1 MVLVM
6 KIQRLKYC
14 ASFIIIGYAASSAAF
29 AQTKLPELHISAT
42 KIVRS
47 KTSAARVTQPVKVD
61 AAPVRSA
68 IIPASQPEPAQ
79 TSVILTPTIVS
90 QDRITITNKEIVQ
103 EKAASEDTVKLLE
116 RTPGVSVYEAGGVAR
131 LPVIHGMADDRIKIV
146 TGGVNITSACAN
158 HMNPP
163 LSYAGSNNVGK
174 IEVYAGVVPVSKGGD
189 SIGGTIIAEPKAP
202 EFLPSKPVKL
212 EGENGD
218 GQINGDVSSLNT
230 AGQKGEYV
238 PQPLFYKAGELRHG
252 PDNKLLVKGE
262 FSSFYRSNNT
272 GLSDALTVN
281 EATDK
286 FALIYNGAWARGN
299 NYKAGGNDPTVYSTN
314 FITENHSVAI
324 AYNNDGH
331 LLSLRGAYQNI
342 PYQGFV
348 NQRMDM
354 TGNRGYQ
361 AEAKYEGDTDW
372 GKLDGRLYWA
382 TVSHKMGFLN
392 DKQPNNMP
400 MDTNGLDYGYAIKLD
415 HKINN
420 DHLMRIGSEY
430 HGFRL
435 NDYWQPIPPN
445 GGIMTVQDSTTYM
458 PPSSNVYPMTMIM
471 MAPFTQWNIRNGMRN
486 RLSHFGEVESNWT
499 DKVSTLFGFR
509 NDLVFSNAG
518 QAAAYDPNNP
528 AVMPMLA
535 SRGQFRPGL
544 MENPD
549 AVAAGMFN
557 QKSRQRT
564 DVNIDLT
571 AQIRYKPD
579 DYNMYEAGYSRK
591 TRSPNLYER
600 YSWAVSSMSS
610 AMINQV
616 GDGNGYVGNTALAP
630 EVAHTFSV
638 TGAWKDKNDW
648 WDAKVTPYYTFV
660 NNFINA
666 ERVGS
671 FNMAGFYN
679 AGPYTFQELTYVNHA
694 AVIYGFDLNGRLK
707 FYDDPEYGRVQ
718 ATGVVNYTYGLDL
731 DAGNPQY
738 CNATTG
744 PYKYLTT
751 QSFVQNQQCYLL
763 ANAMRQGD
771 GLYHMMPL
779 NGRLALEY
787 KLGGWSS
794 AFEVN
799 VVASK
804 THVSVQRVEQQTP
817 AYGLVNLRSSYE
829 WQNLRLDFAVENLVN
844 SLYYPALGGFNMA
857 NYMVWTNF
865 NYSQLPVPS
874 PVAGMG
880 RNVIAGL
887 TVKF

>member
-1 MVLVM
+1 M
-6 KIQRLKYC
+6 KRYSFNYC
-14 ASFIIIGYAASSAAF
+14 ASVIILGSACMTDAH
-29 AQTKLPELHISAT
+29 AQTRLPDVHINAA
-42 KIVRS
+42 KIVASRP
-47 KTSAARVTQPVKVD
+47 SAIRVTRPVKID
-61 AAPVRSA
+61 AAPSRAAEPVNV
-68 IIPASQPEPAQ
+68 ASEPPVVTPRPPLQ
-79 TSVILTPTIVS
+79 TMIS
-90 QDRITITNKEIVQ
+90 QDRTVVTNAQIVS
-103 EKAASEDTVKLLE
+103 ERAAAEDTVKLLE
-116 RTPGVSVYEAGGVAR
+116 RTPGVSVYEAGGIAR

-163 LSYAGSNNVGK
+163 LSYAGSSNVGK
-174 IEVYAGVVPVSKGGD
+174 IEVYSGVVPVSKGGD
-189 SIGGTIIAEPKAP
+189 SIGGTIIAEPRAP
-202 EFLPSKPVKL
+202 EFLPSKPAKL
-212 EGENGD
+212 DESNGADPID
-218 GQINGDVSSLNT
+218 GSVT
-230 AGQKGEYV
+230 ATQEAGKKGEYI
-238 PQPLFYKAGELRHG
+238 PQPLFYRAGDLRHG
-252 PDNKLLVKGE
+252 PDGKLLVKGE

-272 GLSDALTVN
+272 GLSDSLTVN

-286 FALIYNGAWARGN
+286 VALIYNGSWARGN
-299 NYKAGGNDPTVYSTN
+299 NYKAGGNDPTVFSTN
-314 FITENHSVAI
+314 FITENHSATL
-324 AYNNDGH
+324 AYQNDGQ
-331 LLSLRGAYQNI
+331 LFSLRGVYENI

-354 TGNRGYQ
+354 TGNRGWQAEGKYQ
-361 AEAKYEGDTDW
+361 AETDY
-372 GKLDGRLYWA
+372 GKVDARVYWA
-382 TVSHKMGFLN
+382 TVAHEMGYLT

-400 MDTNGLDYGYAIKLD
+400 MNTNGLDYGYAVGLD

-420 DHLMRIGSEY
+420 SHVLRVGSEY

-435 NDYWQPIPPN
+435 NDYWQPIPPS
-445 GGIMTVQDSTTYM
+445 GGIMTVQDSTTFM
-458 PPSSNVYPMTMIM
+458 PPFQSVYPMTMIM
-471 MAPFTQWNIRNGMRN
+471 MDPFTQWNVRNGIRN
-486 RLSHFGEVESNWT
+486 RLSHYGEVESDWT
-499 DKVSTLFGFR
+499 EKVSTLFGFR

-518 QAAAYDPNNP
+518 EAAAYDPRNP
-528 AVMPMLA
+528 AKMPMLVA
-535 SRGQFRPGL
+535 GGRWRSAYMQ
-544 MENPD
+544 NPD
-549 AVAAGMFN
+549 AVAADMFN
-557 QKSRQRT
+557 QKNRQRT
-564 DVNIDLT
+564 DVNIDIT
-571 AQIRYKPD
+571 AQVRYKPD
-579 DYNMYEAGYSRK
+579 QNTTYEAGYSRK

-600 YSWAVSSMSS
+600 YSWAISSMST

-638 TGAWKDKNDW
+638 TGSWRDPNDW
-648 WDAKVTPYYTFV
+648 WDAKATPYYTFV

-666 ERVGS
+666 QRVGS
-671 FNMAGFYN
+671 FNFAGFWN
-679 AGPYTFQELTYVNHA
+679 AGPYTFQELMYVNHA

-707 FYDDPEYGRVQ
+707 FYEDPEYGRIQ

-738 CNATTG
+738 CNATSNLN
-744 PYKYLTT
+744 PNVTT
-751 QSFVQNQQCYLL
+751 QSYVQNQQCYLL

-799 VVASK
+799 VVAAK

-817 AYGLVNLRSSYE
+817 AYGLVNLRSSYD
-829 WQNLRLDFAVENLVN
+829 WQNLRVDFAVENLVN
-844 SLYYPALGGFNMA
+844 TLYYPALGGFNMA

-865 NYSQLPVPS
+865 NYSRLPVPS

-880 RNVIAGL
+880 RNVVAGI